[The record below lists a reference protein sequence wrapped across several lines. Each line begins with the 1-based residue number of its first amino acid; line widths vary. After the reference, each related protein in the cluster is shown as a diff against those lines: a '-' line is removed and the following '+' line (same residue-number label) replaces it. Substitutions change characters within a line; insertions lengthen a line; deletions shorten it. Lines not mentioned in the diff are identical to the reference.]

1 VTFSKNEIGTIVGGA
16 LRELRVSRKMS
27 IETLGNLTG
36 LGYSQISRLE
46 RGRLNCSLY
55 NVYIIVHKLDVSV
68 PVLFRVLAKGFR
80 ESQTAKSGKRSS
92 DGDASNR

>member
-1 VTFSKNEIGTIVGGA
+1 MTFSKNEIGSIVGGA

-36 LGYSQISRLE
+36 LGYSQISRME
-46 RGRLNCSLY
+46 RGRLNGSLY

-68 PVLFRVLAKGFR
+68 PLLLRVLAKGFR
-80 ESQTAKSGKRSS
+80 ESQTAKAGKRCSG
-92 DGDASNR
+92 GDEAKG